1 MPDRATPSPEPR
13 REYSSRLESRRDWL
27 AHHVKQH
34 RSLGNFRLLVLLAA
48 AATAF
53 GAFGREVVSGWWLLV
68 PACIYF
74 WVGSRLQRVE
84 TECSTLTRAIA
95 LYERALAR
103 LEGRWQSTGPDG
115 ARFLD
120 DRHLYGRDL
129 DVFGE
134 ASLFRLLSNARTR
147 MGEETLAAWL
157 SAPSAPD
164 VVKERQQAGVELA
177 PNLDLREDL
186 AVMGEDVE
194 AGVHPEALAAWG
206 EREPVLEAG
215 PFRAV
220 ARVLAVLGAGAIV
233 AFFVYVA
240 AGLKAIELSPET
252 LVAVVVYF
260 AVAAVSLV
268 GVMLRFKRRT
278 DRIIEE
284 VDEAAADLALLS
296 GVLARLEA
304 EEFTSPRLRAL
315 RAELD
320 VEGRAPSYCIRR
332 LNFLTDLVDSRH
344 NQFVALIAPF
354 LLWDL
359 HLGYAIEDWRRTSG
373 PALRRWLNAVG
384 EMEALSSL
392 AGYRYEHPDDVFPE
406 FVTESPVFH
415 GEELRHPLLAE
426 DVAIA
431 NDVKIGSDLR
441 ALVVSGSNMSGKS
454 TLLRTVGLNAVLAQ
468 AGAPVRAKRLRLS
481 PLSVGASIQIQDSL
495 QEGTSR
501 FFAEI
506 TRLGRIMAKARGEH
520 AGNDKTAPG
529 TEECEPVSEAARETP
544 KPGGPD
550 ANGAE
555 AKPGGEPTSTERET
569 DTVPPVLFLV
579 DELLHGTNS
588 HDRRIGA
595 EAIVRGL
602 VDHHAIGLVTT
613 HDLALAHIADALGPA
628 GRNVHFEDH
637 LADGHMRFDYRLRPG
652 VVEKSNAIAL
662 MRSVGLEV

>member
-1 MPDRATPSPEPR
+1 MPDSPTPSRAPSA
-13 REYSSRLESRRDWL
+13 EYSSRLESRRAAL
-27 AHHVKQH
+27 ADHEKQH
-34 RSLGNFRLLVLLAA
+34 RSLGNFRVLVLVAA
-48 AATAF
+48 AATAYA
-53 GAFGREVVSGWWLLV
+53 GFGRDVFSGWWLIV
-68 PACIYF
+68 PAVVFF
-74 WVGSRLQRVE
+74 WLGSRLQRVE
-84 TECSTLTRAIA
+84 TERTVLARAVA
-95 LYERALAR
+95 FYERAQAR
-103 LEGRWQSTGPDG
+103 LEGRWQDHGPDG
-115 ARFLD
+115 SRFLVEH
-120 DRHLYGRDL
+120 HLYARDL

-157 SAPSAPD
+157 SAPAAPN
-164 VVKERQQAGVELA
+164 VVEERQQAVVELA
-177 PNLDLREDL
+177 PSLDLREDL

-194 AGVHPEALAAWG
+194 AGVHPAALAAWG
-206 EREPVLEAG
+206 EREPLIENG

-220 ARVLAVLGAGAIV
+220 ARVLSLLGAGAIA
-233 AFFVYVA
+233 AFFVYIA
-240 AGLKAIELSPET
+240 AGLKVIEPAPTT
-252 LVAVVVYF
+252 LVTVVVYF
-260 AVAAVSLV
+260 AVAAVTLV
-268 GVMLRFKRRT
+268 GVMLRFKSRT

-284 VDEAAADLALLS
+284 VDAAAADLALLS

-304 EEFTSPRLRAL
+304 EQFTSPRLRAL

-320 VEGRAPSYCIRR
+320 VEGKAPSYCIRR

-344 NQFVALIAPF
+344 NQFVAWIGPF

-359 HLGYAIEDWRRTSG
+359 HLAYALEDWRRGSG

-392 AGYRYEHPDDVFPE
+392 AGYCYEHPDDVFPE
-406 FVTESPVFH
+406 FVTESPVFDG
-415 GEELRHPLLAE
+415 GELQHPLLAE

-441 ALVVSGSNMSGKS
+441 VLVVSGSNMSGKS
-454 TLLRTVGLNAVLAQ
+454 TLLRTVGLNTVLAQ

-481 PLSVGASIQIQDSL
+481 QLSVGASIQIQDSL

-506 TRLGRIMAKARGEH
+506 TRLGRIMAKAR
-520 AGNDKTAPG
+520 AGSGVQEA
-529 TEECEPVSEAARETP
+529 EPAA
-544 KPGGPD
+544 
-550 ANGAE
+550 
-555 AKPGGEPTSTERET
+555 TERET
-569 DTVPPVLFLV
+569 DTPPVLFLV

-602 VDHHAIGLVTT
+602 VDHRGIGLVTT

-637 LADGHMRFDYRLRPG
+637 LEDGHMRFDYRLRPG

-662 MRSVGLEV
+662 MRSVGLDV

>member
-1 MPDRATPSPEPR
+1 MPDRPTPSPEPR
-13 REYSSRLESRRDWL
+13 REYSTRLKSRRDTL
-27 AHHVKQH
+27 ARHEKQH
-34 RSLGNFRLLVLLAA
+34 RSLGNFRLLVLFAA

-53 GAFGREVVSGWWLLV
+53 GAFSREAHSGWWLLV
-68 PACIYF
+68 PVVSYF
-74 WVGSRLQRVE
+74 WLGSRLQRVE
-84 TECSTLTRAIA
+84 TERTTLARAEA
-95 LYERALAR
+95 FYERALAR
-103 LEGRWQSTGPDG
+103 LEDRWQSTGADG
-115 ARFLD
+115 SRFLD
-120 DRHLYGRDL
+120 EQHLYARDL

-157 SAPSAPD
+157 SAPAAPN
-164 VVKERQQAGVELA
+164 VVLARQQAVVELA
-177 PNLDLREDL
+177 PSLDLREDL

-194 AGVHPEALAAWG
+194 AGVHPEALVAWG
-206 EREPVLEAG
+206 EREPLIENG

-220 ARVLAVLGAGAIV
+220 ARVLSLLGAGAIA
-233 AFFVYVA
+233 AFFVYIA
-240 AGLKAIELSPET
+240 AGLKVIEPAPAT

-260 AVAAVSLV
+260 AVAAVTLV
-268 GVMLRFKRRT
+268 GVMLRFKSRT
-278 DRIIEE
+278 DPIIEE
-284 VDEAAADLALLS
+284 VDAAAADLALLS

-304 EEFTSPRLRAL
+304 EQFTSPRLRAL

-332 LNFLTDLVDSRH
+332 LNFLTDMADSRH
-344 NQFVALIAPF
+344 NQFVAWIGPL

-359 HLGYAIEDWRRTSG
+359 HLAYALEDWRRGSG
-373 PALRRWLNAVG
+373 PALQRWLDAVG

-406 FVTESPVFH
+406 FTAESPVFD

-431 NDVKIGSDLR
+431 NDVKIGGDLR
-441 ALVVSGSNMSGKS
+441 VLVVSGSNMSGKS
-454 TLLRTVGLNAVLAQ
+454 TLLRTVGLNTVLAQ

-506 TRLGRIMAKARGEH
+506 TRLGRIMAQARGEN
-520 AGNDKTAPG
+520 AANQKTASGVREAEPAG
-529 TEECEPVSEAARETP
+529 TERGT
-544 KPGGPD
+544 
-550 ANGAE
+550 N
-555 AKPGGEPTSTERET
+555 T
-569 DTVPPVLFLV
+569 PPVLFLV

-602 VDHHAIGLVTT
+602 VDRSAIGLVTT

-637 LADGHMRFDYRLRPG
+637 LEDGHMRFDYQLRPG

>member
-1 MPDRATPSPEPR
+1 MPDHPTPLAEPR
-13 REYSSRLESRRDWL
+13 REYSTRLESRRDTL
-27 AHHVKQH
+27 ARHVKQH
-34 RSLGNFRLLVLLAA
+34 RSLGNFRLWVLFAA

-53 GAFGREVVSGWWLLV
+53 GAFSREAYSGWWLLV
-68 PACIYF
+68 PAAAYF
-74 WVGSRLQRVE
+74 WLGSRLQRVE
-84 TECSTLTRAIA
+84 TERTTLARAEA
-95 LYERALAR
+95 FYERALAR
-103 LEGRWQSTGPDG
+103 LEDRWHSTGADG
-115 ARFLD
+115 SRFLD
-120 DRHLYGRDL
+120 EQHLYARDL

-157 SAPSAPD
+157 SAPAAPN
-164 VVKERQQAGVELA
+164 VVLARQQAVVELA
-177 PNLDLREDL
+177 PNLELREDL

-206 EREPVLEAG
+206 EREPLLENG

-220 ARVLAVLGAGAIV
+220 ARVLSLLGAGAIA
-233 AFFVYVA
+233 AFFVYIA
-240 AGLKAIELSPET
+240 AGLKVIEPAPAT

-260 AVAAVSLV
+260 AVAAVTLV
-268 GVMLRFKRRT
+268 GVMLRFKSRT
-278 DRIIEE
+278 DPIIEE
-284 VDEAAADLALLS
+284 VDAAAADLALLS

-304 EEFTSPRLRAL
+304 EEFSSPRLRAL

-320 VEGRAPSYCIRR
+320 VEGRAPSFCIRR
-332 LNFLTDLVDSRH
+332 LNFLTDMADSRH
-344 NQFVALIAPF
+344 NQFVAWIGPL

-359 HLGYAIEDWRRTSG
+359 HLAYALEDWRRGSG
-373 PALRRWLNAVG
+373 LALRRWLNAVG

-406 FVTESPVFH
+406 FTAESPVFD

-426 DVAIA
+426 EVAIA
-431 NDVKIGSDLR
+431 NDVKIGGDR
-441 ALVVSGSNMSGKS
+441 RVLVVSGSNMSGKS
-454 TLLRTVGLNAVLAQ
+454 TLLRTVGLNTVLAQ

-506 TRLGRIMAKARGEH
+506 TRLGRIMAQARSEN
-520 AGNDKTAPG
+520 AGNHKTASGVQEAEPAG
-529 TEECEPVSEAARETP
+529 TERGT
-544 KPGGPD
+544 
-550 ANGAE
+550 N
-555 AKPGGEPTSTERET
+555 T
-569 DTVPPVLFLV
+569 PPVLFLV

-602 VDHHAIGLVTT
+602 VDRSAIGLVTT

-637 LADGHMRFDYRLRPG
+637 LEDGHMRFDYRLRPG

>member
-1 MPDRATPSPEPR
+1 MPDHPTPLAEPR
-13 REYSSRLESRRDWL
+13 REYSSRLKSRRDTL
-27 AHHVKQH
+27 AHHEKQH
-34 RSLGNFRLLVLLAA
+34 RSLGNFRLLVLFAA

-68 PACIYF
+68 PAAAYF
-74 WVGSRLQRVE
+74 WLGSRLQRVE
-84 TECSTLTRAIA
+84 TERTSLARAEA
-95 LYERALAR
+95 FYERALAR
-103 LEGRWQSTGPDG
+103 LEGRWQSTGADG
-115 ARFLD
+115 SRFLD
-120 DRHLYGRDL
+120 EQHLYARDL

-157 SAPSAPD
+157 SAPAAPN
-164 VVKERQQAGVELA
+164 VVLARQQAVVELA
-177 PNLDLREDL
+177 PSLELREDL

-206 EREPVLEAG
+206 EREPLIENG

-220 ARVLAVLGAGAIV
+220 ARLLSLLGAGAIA
-233 AFFVYVA
+233 AFFAYIA
-240 AGLKAIELSPET
+240 AGLKVIELAPTT

-260 AVAAVSLV
+260 AVAAVTLV
-268 GVMLRFKRRT
+268 GVMLRFKSRT
-278 DRIIEE
+278 DPIIEE
-284 VDEAAADLALLS
+284 VDAAAADLALLS

-304 EEFTSPRLRAL
+304 EQFTSPRLRAL

-332 LNFLTDLVDSRH
+332 LNFLTDMADSRH
-344 NQFVALIAPF
+344 NQFVAWIGPL

-359 HLGYAIEDWRRTSG
+359 HLAYALEDWRRGSG

-406 FVTESPVFH
+406 FTAESPVFD

-431 NDVKIGSDLR
+431 NDVTIGGDLR
-441 ALVVSGSNMSGKS
+441 VLVVSGSNMSGKS
-454 TLLRTVGLNAVLAQ
+454 TLLRTVGLNTVLAQ
-468 AGAPVRAKRLRLS
+468 AGAPVRARRLRLS

-506 TRLGRIMAKARGEH
+506 TRLGRIMAQARGEN
-520 AGNDKTAPG
+520 AANQKTASGVQEAEPAG
-529 TEECEPVSEAARETP
+529 TERGT
-544 KPGGPD
+544 
-550 ANGAE
+550 N
-555 AKPGGEPTSTERET
+555 T
-569 DTVPPVLFLV
+569 PPVLFLV

-602 VDHHAIGLVTT
+602 VDRSAVGLVTT

-637 LADGHMRFDYRLRPG
+637 LEDGHMRFDYQLRPG

>member
-1 MPDRATPSPEPR
+1 MPDRPTPLAEPR
-13 REYSSRLESRRDWL
+13 REYSTRLESRRDTL
-27 AHHVKQH
+27 ARHEKQH
-34 RSLGNFRLLVLLAA
+34 RLLGNFRLLVLFAA

-53 GAFGREVVSGWWLLV
+53 GAFSREAYSGWWLLV
-68 PACIYF
+68 PVVSYF
-74 WVGSRLQRVE
+74 WLGSRLQRVE
-84 TECSTLTRAIA
+84 TERTTLARAEA
-95 LYERALAR
+95 FYERALAR
-103 LEGRWQSTGPDG
+103 LEGRWQSTGADG
-115 ARFLD
+115 SRFLD
-120 DRHLYGRDL
+120 EQHLYARDL

-157 SAPSAPD
+157 SAPAAPN
-164 VVKERQQAGVELA
+164 VVLARQQAVVELA
-177 PNLDLREDL
+177 PSLDLREDL

-206 EREPVLEAG
+206 EREPLLENG

-220 ARVLAVLGAGAIV
+220 ARVLSLLGAGAIA
-233 AFFVYVA
+233 AFFVYIA
-240 AGLKAIELSPET
+240 AGLKVIEPAPAT

-260 AVAAVSLV
+260 AVAAVTLV
-268 GVMLRFKRRT
+268 GVMLRFKSRT
-278 DRIIEE
+278 DPIIEE
-284 VDEAAADLALLS
+284 VDAAAADLALLS

-304 EEFTSPRLRAL
+304 EQFTSPRLRAL

-332 LNFLTDLVDSRH
+332 LNFLTDMADSRH
-344 NQFVALIAPF
+344 NQFVAWIGPL

-359 HLGYAIEDWRRTSG
+359 HLAYALEDWRRGSG
-373 PALRRWLNAVG
+373 PALQRWLNAVG

-406 FVTESPVFH
+406 FVTESPVFD
-415 GEELRHPLLAE
+415 GEALRHPLLAE

-431 NDVKIGSDLR
+431 NDVKIGGDLR
-441 ALVVSGSNMSGKS
+441 VLVVSGSNMSGKS
-454 TLLRTVGLNAVLAQ
+454 TLLRTVGLNTVLAQ

-506 TRLGRIMAKARGEH
+506 TRLGRIMAQARGEN
-520 AGNDKTAPG
+520 AANQKTASGVREAEPAG
-529 TEECEPVSEAARETP
+529 TERGT
-544 KPGGPD
+544 
-550 ANGAE
+550 N
-555 AKPGGEPTSTERET
+555 T
-569 DTVPPVLFLV
+569 PPVLFLV

-602 VDHHAIGLVTT
+602 VDRSAIGLVTT

-637 LADGHMRFDYRLRPG
+637 LEDGHMRFDYCLRPG